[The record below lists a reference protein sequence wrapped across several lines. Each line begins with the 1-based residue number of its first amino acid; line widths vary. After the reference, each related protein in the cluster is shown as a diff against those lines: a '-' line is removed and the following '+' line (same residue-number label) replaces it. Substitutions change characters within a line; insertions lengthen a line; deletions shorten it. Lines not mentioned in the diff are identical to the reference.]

1 MKTRLTNLKRISNRQ
16 YPSAALAA
24 GDVAFFALGQIPHDR
39 TLSAAAFLFEPVL
52 VDDLVKTVG
61 ELVVEVELAVIR
73 FVFLQSQLG
82 TGAFVRVFQA
92 FVRRVILA
100 VAQPLQDNLMILD
113 IDWTADHAVENP
125 FVIESVDIV
134 SVAFCLRIKA

>member
-24 GDVAFFALGQIPHDR
+24 GDVAFFALGQILHDR
-39 TLSAAAFLFEPVL
+39 TFSAAAFLFEPVL

-73 FVFLQSQLG
+73 ISAVP
-82 TGAFVRVFQA
+82 AWN
-92 FVRRVILA
+92 RRLCPDVSGVCPPGNPCSSAAIA
-100 VAQPLQDNLMILD
+100 GQPDD
-113 IDWTADHAVENP
+113 P
-125 FVIESVDIV
+125 
-134 SVAFCLRIKA
+134 

>member
-61 ELVVEVELAVIR
+61 ELVVEIELAVIR

-82 TGAFVRVFQA
+82 TGAFCPGVSGVCPPGNPCSSA
-92 FVRRVILA
+92 AIA
-100 VAQPLQDNLMILD
+100 GQPDD
-113 IDWTADHAVENP
+113 P
-125 FVIESVDIV
+125 
-134 SVAFCLRIKA
+134 